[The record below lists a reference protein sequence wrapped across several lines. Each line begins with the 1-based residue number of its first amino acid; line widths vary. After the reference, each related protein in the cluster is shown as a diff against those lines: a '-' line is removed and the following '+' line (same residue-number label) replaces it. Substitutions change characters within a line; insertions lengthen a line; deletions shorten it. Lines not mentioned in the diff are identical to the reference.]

1 MAAAAADPPLWWGAY
16 ERLRWWLVD
25 NPTVSSFEWSP
36 GRTLGASVPFVA
48 TAVATYLAAV
58 LVFRQGGGLLPL
70 PSPPPAVLRLASAAH
85 NVVLLVLSAVMAAGC
100 ALSALTRMPSPRWLF
115 CFPPSPSPS
124 ANAAG
129 PVFFW
134 AHVFYLSKLYELA
147 DTLLILLSGE
157 GGRRR
162 LTFLHVY
169 HHAVVVVMCYVW
181 LAASQSLV
189 PIALVTNAAVH
200 VVMYGY
206 YLSSSLGRRWP
217 PRWKRAVTEI
227 QIAQFV
233 FSFAVSLV
241 FLCYHFRSAAG
252 CRGMSGWLFNAVFNV
267 SLLALFLNF
276 HTRAYPASA
285 SPNDNENENENEK
298 KKKKKKKNRA

>member
-1 MAAAAADPPLWWGAY
+1 M
-16 ERLRWWLVD
+16 D

-48 TAVATYLAAV
+48 TVVAIYLAAV
-58 LVFRQGGGLLPL
+58 LVFRGGGNLLLL
-70 PSPPPAVLRLASAAH
+70 PSPPPAVLRLAAAAH
-85 NVVLLVLSAVMAAGC
+85 NVVLLVLSAVMATGC
-100 ALSALTRMPSPRWLF
+100 ALSALTRFPSPSWLF
-115 CFPPSPSPS
+115 CFPPAPSLS
-124 ANAAG
+124 ANAAFSG

-147 DTLLILLSGE
+147 YTLLILLSG
-157 GGRRR
+157 RR

-241 FLCYHFRSAAG
+241 FLWYHFRSAAG

-285 SPNDNENENENEK
+285 SPSPDE
-298 KKKKKKKNRA
+298 KKKKNRA